1 MRRLFEL
8 HSNGAYSLTEDAR
21 HISFK
26 FTNVVKRFVEDH
38 KDYPLAELRLIL
50 SDALDSAMIQDSI
63 SRRLT
68 ADD

>member
-1 MRRLFEL
+1 MKRLYEL

-38 KDYPLAELRLIL
+38 DDYPLAELRLIL
-50 SDALDSAMIQDSI
+50 GDALASATVMESV